1 MVQEITARYGAEVFA
16 DALAQFLARTETL
29 VRQKLR
35 ETFPVGTHRFTDAI
49 DSDGHGNGP
58 FRIRF
63 ALTRTADDRFIFDAT
78 ETDDQAPGPV
88 NFLMNRDVP
97 GMALGLS
104 FLGNDPTQVCN
115 AGGPR
120 ALDEVRL
127 REGSL
132 LCPRFPAPLGMRGLT
147 IMRAC
152 WRR

>member
-1 MVQEITARYGAEVFA
+1 MASVRLGARRLQEITARFGADIFA
-16 DALAQFLARTETL
+16 NALAQLLARTETL

-78 ETDDQAPGPV
+78 ETDDQAVGPV

-97 GMALGLS
+97 ARPSADRTVQPCSSSSHCADATSVSRTM
-104 FLGNDPTQVCN
+104 
-115 AGGPR
+115 
-120 ALDEVRL
+120 L
-127 REGSL
+127 R
-132 LCPRFPAPLGMRGLT
+132 
-147 IMRAC
+147 
-152 WRR
+152 WRS